1 MMSADFKA
9 LHLGTTFNFQL
20 ICLHIYLID
29 DLRLVA
35 VQHLSVQSRNV
46 SKRYFDHGLID
57 GCAYF
62 QIKSRH
68 VTGFEAAVTLL
79 ATAQCSY

>member
-1 MMSADFKA
+1 MMSIDFKA
-9 LHLGTTFNFQL
+9 LHFGTIFSFQL

-29 DLRLVA
+29 DLCLVA
-35 VQHLSVQSRNV
+35 VQHLSVQSKNV
-46 SKRYFDHGLID
+46 SKRYFDHGLLNA
-57 GCAYF
+57 CAYF

-68 VTGFEAAVTLL
+68 VTRFEAAVTLL